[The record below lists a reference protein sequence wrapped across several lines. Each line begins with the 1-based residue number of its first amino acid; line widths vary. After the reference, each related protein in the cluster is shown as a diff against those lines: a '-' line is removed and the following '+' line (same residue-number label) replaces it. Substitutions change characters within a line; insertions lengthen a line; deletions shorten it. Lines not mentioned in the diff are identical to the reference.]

1 MYVVDD
7 DEKTSRERVAL
18 AHGEIEIND
27 ASYYETKL
35 VQTVERTLPF
45 DWN

>member
-7 DEKTSRERVAL
+7 HEKTSRERL
-18 AHGEIEIND
+18 AHEEIKIYD
-27 ASYYETKL
+27 ASYYEIKL
-35 VQTVERTLPF
+35 VQAVERTLPF